1 MSIMHLVAQ
10 LQLHIEHSNRI
21 LLGSTYSLFCFHM
34 NTGYQVILFLSEV
47 QMIYLKKL
55 IVDSTLDDKRHTF
68 GIDFYIHLDALCK
81 RALYLLGI

>member
-34 NTGYQVILFLSEV
+34 NSGYQASFFSFRG
-47 QMIYLKKL
+47 MIYLKKL
-55 IVDSTLDDKRHTF
+55 IVDSTQDDKRHTF
-68 GIDFYIHLDALCK
+68 GIDFYIHLDTLCK